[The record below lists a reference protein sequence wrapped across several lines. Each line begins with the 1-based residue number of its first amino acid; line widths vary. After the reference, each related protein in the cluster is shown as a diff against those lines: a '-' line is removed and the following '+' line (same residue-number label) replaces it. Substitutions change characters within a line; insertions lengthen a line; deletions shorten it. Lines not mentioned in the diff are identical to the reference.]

1 MAIMSDRE
9 EGMEDDHQRN
19 SVLHK
24 LVEALQYT
32 ERACNTDVSGYGR
45 GQMGAPLR
53 LSGRPGTWV
62 DIQWQEETHAT
73 ILAFKV
79 VTNAPC
85 PMIQGAHQQ
94 HQSEQSQGRAA
105 VFCQFCYTG

>member
-1 MAIMSDRE
+1 MAIMSYNE
-9 EGMEDDHQRN
+9 EGMENDHQRN

-62 DIQWQEETHAT
+62 DIHWQEETHAT

-85 PMIQGAHQQ
+85 PVIQGAHQQ
-94 HQSEQSQGRAA
+94 NQSEQSQGRAA
-105 VFCQFCYTG
+105 KVCQFCYTG